1 MVNIRISIPLV
12 ATILIAGCGKQSS
25 PSLQRPIVVAVE
37 GDIDSFNPLFAEE
50 QISGEINDLL
60 YPALVGS
67 EFDRSRGAL
76 TYTPMLA
83 RSWEYADG
91 GRSITFHLLSGALW
105 SDGASVT
112 AKDVKTSFVLYG
124 NEEVASVRQS
134 SVEALKTKDGRPD
147 PDQSI
152 LIVDDTTIIFHFER
166 AYAGQLFD
174 AGLPILPS
182 HVFGTVPLQELRT
195 ADVNQHPVSAGPF
208 LLAEHTPLQE
218 IVLVPNE
225 KSVLPGP
232 AKTTIVFRVVPDYRT
247 RIQQLSSG
255 EVDVASGIRPEDAN
269 TLGTSAPDVR
279 LISIAGRDYDFLGWN
294 NINPEDFSSSGGKR
308 ITPHPLFGSSR
319 VRRALTMAINRPEIV
334 SAYLGTNGQVAFGGV
349 SPLFRWAY
357 NDTLSPLPFDPG
369 TASRLLA
376 SEGWKVRDRDGVLLR
391 KGKRFEFTLVIPTGN
406 QLRMEIAAIIQKQ
419 LKDIG
424 IQMNIRQV
432 ERGTFWQEVTARRY
446 DAFLA
451 GFSVPLQMQLDDLWG
466 SDLAR
471 YPFNLAGFRNAR
483 VDRILEEARNLRNE
497 TDGADLWREF
507 QVIVQKEQPYTFLF
521 WINTVTGVNKRV
533 RGADIS
539 VLGTTHHAWN
549 WSTDGTSAIATR

>member
-1 MVNIRISIPLV
+1 V
-12 ATILIAGCGKQSS
+12 
-25 PSLQRPIVVAVE
+25 
-37 GDIDSFNPLFAEE
+37 
-50 QISGEINDLL
+50 
-60 YPALVGS
+60 
-67 EFDRSRGAL
+67 DRS
-76 TYTPMLA
+76 
-83 RSWEYADG
+83 
-91 GRSITFHLLSGALW
+91 
-105 SDGASVT
+105 V
-112 AKDVKTSFVLYG
+112 V
-124 NEEVASVRQS
+124 
-134 SVEALKTKDGRPD
+134 
-147 PDQSI
+147 
-152 LIVDDTTIIFHFER
+152 IVDDTTIVFHFER

-182 HVFGTVPLQELRT
+182 HVFGTLPPKELRT

-208 LLAEHTPLQE
+208 LLAQRTPLQE

-232 AKTTIVFRVVPDYRT
+232 AKSTIVFRVVPDYRT

-255 EVDVASGIRPEDAN
+255 EVDVVSGIRPEDAS
-269 TLGTSAPDVR
+269 TLETSAPEVR
-279 LISIAGRDYDFLGWN
+279 LVSITGRDYDFLGWN
-294 NINPEDFSSSGGKR
+294 NINPEDFNSSGGKR
-308 ITPHPLFGSSR
+308 ITPHPLFGSPG
-319 VRRALTMAINRPEIV
+319 VRRALTMAINRQEIV
-334 SAYLGTNGQVAFGGV
+334 DAYLGTHGQVAFGGV

-369 TASRLLA
+369 RAATLLA
-376 SEGWKVRDRDGVLLR
+376 SEGWTVRDRDGVLIH
-391 KGKRFEFTLVIPTGN
+391 KGRRFEFTVAIPAGN
-406 QLRMEIAAIIQKQ
+406 QLRMVIAAIIQKQ

-432 ERGTFWQEVTARRY
+432 ERGTFWQDVTARRY

-507 QVIVQKEQPYTFLF
+507 QVIVQQEQPYTFLF
-521 WINTVTGVNKRV
+521 WINTITGINKRV
-533 RGADIS
+533 RGSDIS
-539 VLGTTHHAWN
+539 VLGTTHHAWS
-549 WSTDGTSAIATR
+549 WSTDSTRATGPR